1 MILFTKSM
9 IKFEEET
16 RKLNSLKA
24 VFIKPRFC
32 MRVFIVKNERDQDTL
47 FNKKKN
53 LRLYESPKCLK
64 CNPNF
69 ANEIGAIGLIL
80 RPALY
85 R

>member
-1 MILFTKSM
+1 MILFTKPTT
-9 IKFEEET
+9 KFEEET
-16 RKLNSLKA
+16 LKLNSLKA
-24 VFIKPRFC
+24 VFVKPRFC

-47 FNKKKN
+47 FNITKN
-53 LRLYESPKCLK
+53 LGLYESPKCLK

-80 RPALY
+80 QPTLY